1 MQTWFIN
8 GRNMTHA
15 EVLRWRAGQA
25 EPEVVEPTEA
35 EKLEKQIKDMPS
47 VQEVK
52 VGEVTEEVKE
62 PTELGEAET
71 PKIVKPF
78 CEFCDSRGVRHKKDC
93 PTLLTPKK

>member
-1 MQTWFIN
+1 
-8 GRNMTHA
+8 MTHA

-35 EKLEKQIKDMPS
+35 EKLEKQIADMPS

-52 VGEVTEEVKE
+52 SGGESDS

-71 PKIVKPF
+71 PKIIKPF
-78 CEFCDSRGVRHKKDC
+78 CEFCSSKGVRHLKTCTRPVK
-93 PTLLTPKK
+93 